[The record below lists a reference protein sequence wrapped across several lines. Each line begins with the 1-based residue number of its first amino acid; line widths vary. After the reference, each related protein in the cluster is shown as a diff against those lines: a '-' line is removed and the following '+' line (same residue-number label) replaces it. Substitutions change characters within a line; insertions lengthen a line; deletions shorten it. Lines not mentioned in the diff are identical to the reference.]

1 MAEKMGRTELTLIV
15 AGAFLGAVLLGWL
28 LNWGFTRIRHASQTS
43 ADVTNDMASRLHAA
57 EEARDAA
64 FGERDEAVSDMKNR
78 LRETEA
84 ELAAAMDGLG
94 NARREA
100 DNLRAELADLR
111 G

>member
-1 MAEKMGRTELTLIV
+1 MGRTELTAIIAGIFV
-15 AGAFLGAVLLGWL
+15 AAVILGWL
-28 LNWGFTRIRHASQTS
+28 LRWGFGRVRYMSQSRPGIAT
-43 ADVTNDMASRLHAA
+43 DMASRLHAA

-64 FGERDEAVSDMKNR
+64 VGDRDEAISDMKNR

-84 ELAAAMDGLG
+84 ELTAAMDGLG

-100 DNLRAELADLR
+100 DNLRAELADMR